1 MSLNCAEIDLILDEL
16 ELSGNFIQEIV
27 QPSYDSLALFV
38 YGKQGART
46 ILISLA
52 QNSCRL
58 NETKKKIPKTNKPLR
73 FMEFL
78 RSRIKGCKILS
89 AKQLELNRI
98 ILFELE
104 NSENKFK
111 LFVKLWNNAA
121 NIIVTDKDNLILE
134 CFYRRPNKN
143 EIAGETFVLPPK
155 RSSDK
160 TFEPRE
166 IPGDDSFNL
175 KIDAWYSEHQGQV
188 SRESLLEQAE
198 KKFNGQIMRL
208 TNALEHLLQKQN
220 DFSNAE
226 KIKHQAD
233 LIMANLHAISKGE
246 KKLICIDFETN
257 SEIQIELDTTKTPV
271 QNANVF
277 YDKYHKA
284 ISGIEELSFDIEK
297 TKKEIDKLKSEFEKL
312 KNIQNPLIIEKYLR
326 EETKPKQQIKKK
338 YPGIT
343 FKKDDWIILL
353 GRTASENDEL
363 LRHCV
368 KGQDLWLHVRD
379 WSGSY
384 VFIKARA
391 KKTIPLEILLDAAN
405 LAVYNSKARRA
416 EKADVYYTHV
426 KYLRRAKNGPKGLVI
441 TTMEKNLCIKLD
453 ETKIKN
459 LEECKQII

>member
-1 MSLNCAEIDLILDEL
+1 MSLNCAEINLILNEL
-16 ELSGNFIQEIV
+16 ELQENFIQEIV

-46 ILISLA
+46 VLISLA

-78 RSRIKGCKILS
+78 RSRVRGCKIIS
-89 AKQLELNRI
+89 TKQLDLNRI
-98 ILFELE
+98 ILFELK

-111 LFVKLWNNAA
+111 LYIKLWNNAA
-121 NIIVTDKDNLILE
+121 NIIVTDYDNLILE
-134 CFYRRPNKN
+134 CFYRRPNKD
-143 EIAGETFVLPPK
+143 EIAGKVFVLPPI
-155 RSSDK
+155 RSSEK
-160 TFEPRE
+160 VFLPRE
-166 IPGDDSFNL
+166 ISGEASFNQ
-175 KIDAWYSEHQGQV
+175 KIDDWYSEHQGQV
-188 SRESLLEQAE
+188 SRETLLEQAE

-208 TNALEHLLQKQN
+208 TNALEHLLQKQK

-233 LIMANLHAISKGE
+233 LIMANLHEISKGD
-246 KKLICIDFETN
+246 KKLICQDFETN
-257 SEIQIELDTTKTPV
+257 AEIQIELDTNKTPI
-271 QNANVF
+271 QNANLF
-277 YDKYHKA
+277 YEKYHKA
-284 ISGIEELSFDIEK
+284 ISGIDELNFDIDK
-297 TKKEIDKLKSEFEKL
+297 TKNEIEKIKSEYEKL

-405 LAVYNSKARRA
+405 LAVFNSKARRA

-426 KYLRRAKNGPKGLVI
+426 KYLRRAKNGPKGLVFP
-441 TTMEKNLCIKLD
+441 TMEKNLCIKLD
-453 ETKIKN
+453 ETRIKN
-459 LEECKQII
+459 LEQCKQVY